1 MLEEINAQIRNG
13 THELVPPR
21 LDQNVVGCK
30 WIFTIKYLPDGS
42 VDRYKARLVARGFT
56 QQPGKDFTDTF
67 SPVIKS
73 TTVRSVLH
81 LAVNNDWSIRQID
94 VNNAF
99 LQGRLK
105 DEVYVKQPPGFVD
118 QDRPHFVCR
127 LKKALYGLRQAPR
140 AWYQELRN
148 YLLTLGFVNS
158 VADTSL
164 FIKRAGHQVLYVLV
178 YVDDMLITGNDKS
191 AISQLITTLDS
202 RFSLKDLGETK
213 YFLGVEMTRSSSG
226 LHLHQQKYITDLL
239 EKTKMTAAK
248 PVSTPMSPTPKLS
261 LKSGTKL
268 DNASEY
274 RATIGSLQY
283 LSFTRPDIA
292 YAVNKLSQ
300 YMHCPTDLHWSAA
313 KRILRYLAG
322 TPSHG
327 ILLRRNTPL
336 TLHGFSD
343 ADWAGDVDDFLSTN
357 AYVVYLGSSPIS
369 WSSRKQKGVA
379 RSSTEAEYRAVAN
392 AASEICWITSLLTEL
407 GVRLSTPHVIYCDN
421 IGATHLSANPIF
433 HSRMKHLALDFHFIR
448 DNVQA
453 GTLRV
458 SHVSTRDQLA
468 DPLTK
473 ALSRPRFQE
482 LLSKL
487 GVTSVPPT

>member
-1 MLEEINAQIRNG
+1 MIEEINAQIRNG

-21 LDQNVVGCK
+21 LDQNIVGCK

-42 VDRYKARLVARGFT
+42 IDRYKARLVARGFH
-56 QQPGKDFTDTF
+56 QQQGKDFTDTF

-81 LAVNNDWSIRQID
+81 LAVNSDWSIRQID

-99 LQGRLK
+99 LQGRLS
-105 DEVYVKQPPGFVD
+105 DEVYVTQPPGFVD
-118 QDRPHFVCR
+118 QDHPHYVCR

-164 FIKRAGHQVLYVLV
+164 FIRRKGSEVLYVLV
-178 YVDDMLITGNDKS
+178 YVDDMLITGNAKP
-191 AISQLITTLDS
+191 AIAHLIATLNS
-202 RFSLKDLGETK
+202 RFSLKDMGEAK
-213 YFLGVEMTRSSSG
+213 YFLGIELSRNSTGM
-226 LHLHQQKYITDLL
+226 HLRQQKYISDLL
-239 EKTKMTAAK
+239 QKTNMSTAK

-261 LKSGTKL
+261 LKSGTRL
-268 DNASEY
+268 ENPSEY
-274 RATIGSLQY
+274 RATMGSLQY

-292 YAVNKLSQ
+292 FAVNKLSQ
-300 YMHCPTDLHWSAA
+300 YMHCPTDLHWIAA
-313 KRILRYLAG
+313 KRILRFLAG
-322 TPSHG
+322 TQTHG
-327 ILLRRNTPL
+327 IYFRRGTLL

-343 ADWAGDVDDFLSTN
+343 ADWAGDTDDFVSTN
-357 AYVVYLGSSPIS
+357 AYVVYLGGSPIS
-369 WSSRKQKGVA
+369 WSSRKQNGVA

-392 AASEICWITSLLTEL
+392 TASEIRWISSLLREL
-407 GVRLSTPHVIYCDN
+407 EIHLPTPPVIYCDN
-421 IGATHLSANPIF
+421 IGATHLSANPVF

-453 GTLRV
+453 GILRV
-458 SHVSTRDQLA
+458 SHVSARDQLA

-473 ALSRPRFQE
+473 ALTKPRFQE
-482 LLSKL
+482 LLGKL

>member
-42 VDRYKARLVARGFT
+42 VNRYKARLVARGFT

-118 QDRPHFVCR
+118 QDRPHFVCC

-164 FIKRAGHQVLYVLV
+164 FIKWDGQLVLYVLV
-178 YVDDMLITGNDKS
+178 YVDDMLITGNNKS
-191 AISQLITTLDS
+191 AISQLITSLDS
-202 RFSLKDLGETK
+202 LFSLKDLGETK

-226 LHLHQQKYITDLL
+226 LHLRQQKYISDLL
-239 EKTKMTAAK
+239 EKTKMTAVK

-268 DNASEY
+268 DNSSEY
-274 RATIGSLQY
+274 RATIGNLQY
-283 LSFTRPDIA
+283 MSFTRPDIA

-327 ILLRRNTPL
+327 ILLRCNTPL

-392 AASEICWITSLLTEL
+392 AASEIRWITSLLTEL
-407 GVRLSTPHVIYCDN
+407 GVRLSTPPVIYCDN
-421 IGATHLSANPIF
+421 IGAAHLSANSIF

-448 DNVQA
+448 DNVQV

-458 SHVSTRDQLA
+458 SHVSTHDQLA

-473 ALSRPRFQE
+473 ALSRPHFQE

>member
-1 MLEEINAQIRNG
+1 MRTRGKNNITKPVQKYSLNTVKLKPTIPKTVAEALNDPNWRNAMLEEINAQIRNG

-73 TTVRSVLH
+73 TMVRSVLH

-118 QDRPHFVCR
+118 QDRPHFVCC

-158 VADTSL
+158 VAGTSL
-164 FIKRAGHQVLYVLV
+164 FIKWDGQLVLYVLV
-178 YVDDMLITGNDKS
+178 YVDDMLITGNNKS
-191 AISQLITTLDS
+191 AISQLITSLDS

-213 YFLGVEMTRSSSG
+213 YFPGVEMTRSSSG
-226 LHLHQQKYITDLL
+226 LHLRQQKYISDLL
-239 EKTKMTAAK
+239 EKTKMTAVK
-248 PVSTPMSPTPKLS
+248 PVSTPMSLTPKLS

-274 RATIGSLQY
+274 RATIGNLQY
-283 LSFTRPDIA
+283 MSFTRPDKA

-300 YMHCPTDLHWSAA
+300 YMHYPTDLHWSAA

-327 ILLRRNTPL
+327 ILLRCNTPL

-369 WSSRKQKGVA
+369 WSSRKQKVWHA
-379 RSSTEAEYRAVAN
+379 LPLKQSTERLRMLPLKFAG
-392 AASEICWITSLLTEL
+392 LLHYSPNLEFD
-407 GVRLSTPHVIYCDN
+407 C
-421 IGATHLSANPIF
+421 
-433 HSRMKHLALDFHFIR
+433 
-448 DNVQA
+448 
-453 GTLRV
+453 
-458 SHVSTRDQLA
+458 
-468 DPLTK
+468 PL
-473 ALSRPRFQE
+473 
-482 LLSKL
+482 LL
-487 GVTSVPPT
+487 